1 MNECHDSHDN
11 STMTTLNF
19 GEDYDEGSVA
29 DDDEC
34 QN

>member
-1 MNECHDSHDN
+1 MTECHDSHDN
-11 STMTTLNF
+11 LTMTTC